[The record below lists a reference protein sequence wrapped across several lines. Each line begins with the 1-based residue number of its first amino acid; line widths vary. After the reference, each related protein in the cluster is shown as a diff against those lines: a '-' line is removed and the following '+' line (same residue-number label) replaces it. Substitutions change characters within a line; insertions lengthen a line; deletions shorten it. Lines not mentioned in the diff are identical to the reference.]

1 VVPFHPLRHEARVR
15 AARALASV
23 CTFGA
28 IAVVLLG
35 GSAGGPLANAE
46 AGAPAEPVLATPA
59 EAVQAAPP
67 PELAPPVE
75 EPLPPPVE
83 EPAPPPVE
91 EPPVEQPPVE
101 EPPVE
106 EPPVEQPPVEEPPVE
121 EPPVD
126 QPPPGGGG
134 KDVPGDPVEP
144 ETPPTPSDPETPDP
158 GSAPSGSD
166 DFGRP
171 GVDSGTSAPSGAG
184 KPSADVV
191 DQAPAGLGTTDG
203 GQTTDTAPASND
215 GTTPQLPSSN
225 PAELPSQGTLD
236 NEAPA
241 RGQRGGSASGLGGS
255 GTTSPDTGFGI
266 GAPGGTGG
274 GATLGASAD
283 AAALS
288 VAAIVP
294 GADDDGDGDG
304 GSGSGDGSGNENV
317 SNDNPSGAEAEP
329 FGPVFGSVPELL
341 EFVPDSFKIVLAG
354 LAALTILLAL
364 GYLLSALRNRRLERQ
379 RSELL
384 KEVGLLQTALLPPV
398 PDRMGAL
405 RTSVAYRPADG
416 PGAGGDFYDVLPLA
430 GGRVGFILGDVSG
443 HGRGALARTA
453 FMRYTLRAYLEAG
466 LEPRVALQ
474 VAGRVID
481 ENLGGDFATVLL
493 AVHDP
498 ETGSLTYASAGHP
511 APIVVGP
518 QPHEPV
524 TAGSSPPIGV
534 GVKTGLRQT
543 TVPLVPGAVAA
554 LFTDGLMEARV
565 DGGMLGRE
573 RLEELLAELGTGATA
588 SGLISSVSDE
598 ARVLSDDIAAVV
610 IQPTTAATAGLF
622 RTEQLE
628 LSSRELDGPV
638 ASNFLESCGFST
650 VEIEAAIHDARAL
663 AERFGGVILHV
674 VFGNRLRVEVLPR
687 NVESI
692 EAASRRAA
700 ATR

>member
-1 VVPFHPLRHEARVR
+1 MVPFHPLRYEARVR

-23 CTFGA
+23 GTFGA

-59 EAVQAAPP
+59 EAAQAAPP
-67 PELAPPVE
+67 PEPAPPVE

-91 EPPVEQPPVE
+91 EPPAETPPPVE

-106 EPPVEQPPVEEPPVE
+106 EPPVEEPPVEEPPVE
-121 EPPVD
+121 EPPVEE
-126 QPPPGGGG
+126 PPPGGGG

-171 GVDSGTSAPSGAG
+171 GVDTGTSAPSGAG
-184 KPSADVV
+184 KPSSDVV
-191 DQAPAGLGTTDG
+191 DQAPQGLGTTDG
-203 GQTTDTAPASND
+203 GQTTDSAPQSTD
-215 GTTPQLPSSN
+215 GTDVPLQSVAPETSTGRIVEGNSGAGN
-225 PAELPSQGTLD
+225 PERITT
-236 NEAPA
+236 N
-241 RGQRGGSASGLGGS
+241 ASGGS
-255 GTTSPDTGFGI
+255 GTSSPDTGFGI

-283 AAALS
+283 SAALS
-288 VAAIVP
+288 VASIVP
-294 GADDDGDGDG
+294 GADADG
-304 GSGSGDGSGNENV
+304 GGDSGDGSGNESV
-317 SNDNPSGAEAEP
+317 SNDNPSGEEAER

-354 LAALTILLAL
+354 LAALTILLGL

-398 PDRMGAL
+398 PDRIGAL

-650 VEIEAAIHDARAL
+650 VEIEAAIYDARAL

-674 VFGNRLRVEVLPR
+674 VFGNRLRVEVMPR

>member
-1 VVPFHPLRHEARVR
+1 M
-15 AARALASV
+15 
-23 CTFGA
+23 
-28 IAVVLLG
+28 LG
-35 GSAGGPLANAE
+35 R
-46 AGAPAEPVLATPA
+46 
-59 EAVQAAPP
+59 
-67 PELAPPVE
+67 
-75 EPLPPPVE
+75 
-83 EPAPPPVE
+83 
-91 EPPVEQPPVE
+91 
-101 EPPVE
+101 
-106 EPPVEQPPVEEPPVE
+106 
-121 EPPVD
+121 
-126 QPPPGGGG
+126 
-134 KDVPGDPVEP
+134 
-144 ETPPTPSDPETPDP
+144 PPTP
-158 GSAPSGSD
+158 
-166 DFGRP
+166 RP
-171 GVDSGTSAPSGAG
+171 
-184 KPSADVV
+184 
-191 DQAPAGLGTTDG
+191 Q
-203 GQTTDTAPASND
+203 SND
-215 GTTPQLPSSN
+215 GTTTQPLHRVP
-225 PAELPSQGTLD
+225 P
-236 NEAPA
+236 
-241 RGQRGGSASGLGGS
+241 GSAQPEASSRASSGARRSERITPNASGGN

-283 AAALS
+283 SAALS
-288 VAAIVP
+288 VASIVP
-294 GADDDGDGDG
+294 GADADG
-304 GSGSGDGSGNENV
+304 GGDSGDGSGNENV
-317 SNDNPSGAEAEP
+317 SNANPSGEQAEP

-354 LAALTILLAL
+354 LAALTILLGL

-398 PDRMGAL
+398 PDRIGAL

-650 VEIEAAIHDARAL
+650 VEIEAAIYDARAL

>member
-23 CTFGA
+23 GTFGA

-67 PELAPPVE
+67 PEPAPPVE

-121 EPPVD
+121 EPPVEE
-126 QPPPGGGG
+126 PPPGGGG
-134 KDVPGDPVEP
+134 KDVPGDPIEP

-171 GVDSGTSAPSGAG
+171 GVDTGTSAPSGAG

-191 DQAPAGLGTTDG
+191 DQAPAGLGPTDG
-203 GQTTDTAPASND
+203 GQTTATETQTSNGTNETAQSVAPTEPNNAGIAETNSDAGDPERITTNAS
-215 GTTPQLPSSN
+215 
-225 PAELPSQGTLD
+225 
-236 NEAPA
+236 
-241 RGQRGGSASGLGGS
+241 GGS

-283 AAALS
+283 SAALS
-288 VAAIVP
+288 VATIVP
-294 GADDDGDGDG
+294 GADDDG

-588 SGLISSVSDE
+588 SGLISSVSNE

-628 LSSRELDGPV
+628 LSSRELDGTV

-650 VEIEAAIHDARAL
+650 VEIEAAIYDARAL

>member
-1 VVPFHPLRHEARVR
+1 VVPFYPLRHEARVR
-15 AARALASV
+15 AARALASIA
-23 CTFGA
+23 TFCA

-35 GSAGGPLANAE
+35 GSASGPLASAE
-46 AGAPAEPVLATPA
+46 AEEGAAPPASAPAEPVLATPA
-59 EAVQAAPP
+59 EVVEQAPP
-67 PELAPPVE
+67 PEPAPPTE
-75 EPLPPPVE
+75 QPLPPPVE
-83 EPAPPPVE
+83 DSP
-91 EPPVEQPPVE
+91 PPVEQPAPGE
-101 EPPVE
+101 TPPPVE
-106 EPPVEQPPVEEPPVE
+106 VPPVEV
-121 EPPVD
+121 PPVD
-126 QPPPGGGG
+126 VSPAEKPTPADPPPGGGG
-134 KDVPGDPVEP
+134 KHVPGDPVEP
-144 ETPPTPSDPETPDP
+144 EAPLTPSPGPDPDP
-158 GSAPSGSD
+158 GPAPSGSGGS
-166 DFGRP
+166 GRP
-171 GVDSGTSAPSGAG
+171 GNVPGTPAPSGAG
-184 KPSADVV
+184 KPDNAVTD
-191 DQAPAGLGTTDG
+191 PGLAG
-203 GQTTDTAPASND
+203 
-215 GTTPQLPSSN
+215 
-225 PAELPSQGTLD
+225 QGTD
-236 NEAPA
+236 VAPPPDTT
-241 RGQRGGSASGLGGS
+241 GQPTDVTTQPPVTNLNPGIQTLGDEPGAQPGPVESAGGGPTSGNNNGG
-255 GTTSPDTGFGI
+255 SPDTGFGI
-266 GAPGGTGG
+266 GGGGGGG

-283 AAALS
+283 SASLS
-288 VAAIVP
+288 VATIVP
-294 GADDDGDGDG
+294 GADGGADAGGEGSEDELGG
-304 GSGSGDGSGNENV
+304 GS
-317 SNDNPSGAEAEP
+317 DNPSGNEAQP

-341 EFVPDSFKIVLAG
+341 EFVPDSFKILLAG
-354 LAALTILLAL
+354 LAALSILLGL
-364 GYLLSALRNRRLERQ
+364 GYVLSALRNHRLERQ
-379 RSELL
+379 RGELL

-398 PDRMGAL
+398 PDRIGAL

-416 PGAGGDFYDVLPLA
+416 PGAGGDFYDVLPLV

-498 ETGSLTYASAGHP
+498 ETGSLTYATAGHP

-524 TAGSSPPIGV
+524 TTGSSPPIGV

-543 TVPLVPGAVAA
+543 TVPLVPGAVAC

-565 DGGMLGRE
+565 EGGMLGRE

-588 SGLISSVSDE
+588 AGLIASVRDE
-598 ARVLSDDIAAVV
+598 ARLLSDDIAAVV
-610 IQPTTAATAGLF
+610 IQPTAAATAGLF

-628 LSSRELDGPV
+628 LSTRELDGPV
-638 ASNFLESCGFST
+638 AARFLESCGFST
-650 VEIEAAIHDARAL
+650 VEVEAAIYDARAL

-692 EAASRRAA
+692 EAASRRSA

>member
-1 VVPFHPLRHEARVR
+1 MVPFHPLRHEARVR
-15 AARALASV
+15 AARALASIAS
-23 CTFGA
+23 FLA
-28 IAVVLLG
+28 IALVLLG
-35 GSAGGPLANAE
+35 GSAGGPLASAE
-46 AGAPAEPVLATPA
+46 AGEGAAASTPGEPVLATPA
-59 EAVQAAPP
+59 EAPPAEVPPVEAPP
-67 PELAPPVE
+67 AETLPAEVVDETTPPPAPAPPIE
-75 EPLPPPVE
+75 EPLPPPAE
-83 EPAPPPVE
+83 EPVPPPAE
-91 EPPVEQPPVE
+91 EPPAE
-101 EPPVE
+101 EPN
-106 EPPVEQPPVEEPPVE
+106 EPPS
-121 EPPVD
+121 
-126 QPPPGGGG
+126 GGGG
-134 KDVPGDPVEP
+134 KDD
-144 ETPPTPSDPETPDP
+144 PSDPLEPEAPLAPEPEPTPDP
-158 GSAPSGSD
+158 GAAPPS
-166 DFGRP
+166 GRP
-171 GVDSGTSAPSGAG
+171 GIDDPGTAAPSGAAG
-184 KPSADVV
+184 KPSTDPVSDGSTGQSTADGNSVA
-191 DQAPAGLGTTDG
+191 DGEPMPDPAP
-203 GQTTDTAPASND
+203 SD
-215 GTTPQLPSSN
+215 GTSPNNVQSV
-225 PAELPSQGTLD
+225 
-236 NEAPA
+236 APDQSA
-241 RGQRGGSASGLGGS
+241 GSLVDGATGAGRTQRMNAYAGGAGNS
-255 GTTSPDTGFGI
+255 TSFGI
-266 GAPGGTGG
+266 AATGGAGG
-274 GATLGASAD
+274 GATLGASAEPVTIATLGPGGD
-283 AAALS
+283 AEA
-288 VAAIVP
+288 
-294 GADDDGDGDG
+294 GDGA
-304 GSGSGDGSGNENV
+304 GSGSGSGSGGEQG
-317 SNDNPSGAEAEP
+317 DGDAGSGAEEP
-329 FGPVFGSVPELL
+329 ERFGQVFGSVPDLL
-341 EFVPDSFKIVLAG
+341 PFVPDSIKILLAA
-354 LAALTILLAL
+354 LAALTIMLGL

-379 RSELL
+379 RGELL

-398 PDRMGAL
+398 PDRVGAL

-524 TAGSSPPIGV
+524 TTGSSPPIGV

-543 TVPLVPGAVAA
+543 TVPLVPGAVAC

-565 DGGMLGRE
+565 DGGILGRE
-573 RLEELLAELGTGATA
+573 RLEELLAELGGGATA
-588 SGLISSVSDE
+588 SGLISSVREE

-628 LSSRELDGPV
+628 LSTRELDGPM
-638 ASNFLESCGFST
+638 AANFLESCGFSE
-650 VEIEAAIHDARAL
+650 VETEAAIYDARAL

-700 ATR
+700 AAR

>member
-1 VVPFHPLRHEARVR
+1 MVPFHPLRHEARVR

-23 CTFGA
+23 ATFCVIAAALLTASVGDEGA
-28 IAVVLLG
+28 T
-35 GSAGGPLANAE
+35 SASA
-46 AGAPAEPVLATPA
+46 APGEPILATPA
-59 EAVQAAPP
+59 QVAEQTAPP
-67 PELAPPVE
+67 PAEAPPTE

-83 EPAPPPVE
+83 QPTTPPVAEPPAGETPPPAEEPTAPPAE
-91 EPPVEQPPVE
+91 EPTPPAE
-101 EPPVE
+101 
-106 EPPVEQPPVEEPPVE
+106 
-121 EPPVD
+121 
-126 QPPPGGGG
+126 PPPGGGG

-144 ETPPTPSDPETPDP
+144 ETPPTPDPDEPTPDP
-158 GSAPSGSD
+158 GPAPSGNGGS
-166 DFGRP
+166 GRP
-171 GVDSGTSAPSGAG
+171 GIDEPGSPTPSGGSKGEAG
-184 KPSADVV
+184 PPAE
-191 DQAPAGLGTTDG
+191 APPGTGDG
-203 GQTTDTAPASND
+203 GQGSTP
-215 GTTPQLPSSN
+215 GEPTTPPTTPPEANGVQGLNAETGAGRPRNERVSSSPSGGN
-225 PAELPSQGTLD
+225 GGT
-236 NEAPA
+236 P
-241 RGQRGGSASGLGGS
+241 
-255 GTTSPDTGFGI
+255 GTNFGI
-266 GAPGGTGG
+266 GGGGTGG
-274 GATLGASAD
+274 TLGVTAAPPPVSA
-283 AAALS
+283 
-288 VAAIVP
+288 AAIVP
-294 GADDDGDGDG
+294 GATDG
-304 GSGSGDGSGNENV
+304 GGATGADGGNGSGGEQNGPGDDTTG
-317 SNDNPSGAEAEP
+317 EAVEQ
-329 FGPVFGSVPELL
+329 FGQVFGSVPELL
-341 EFVPDSFKIVLAG
+341 EFVPESFKIALAG
-354 LAALTILLAL
+354 LAALSILLGL
-364 GYLLSALRNRRLERQ
+364 GYLLSAIRNRRLERQ
-379 RSELL
+379 RGELL

-398 PDRMGAL
+398 PDRIGAL

-453 FMRYTLRAYLEAG
+453 FMRYTPRAYLEAG

-498 ETGSLTYASAGHP
+498 ETGSLTYATAGHP

-524 TAGSSPPIGV
+524 TTGSSPPIGV

-543 TVPLVPGAVAA
+543 TVPLVPGAVAC

-565 DGGMLGRE
+565 NGGILGRD
-573 RLEELLAELGTGATA
+573 RLEELLAELGTSATA
-588 SGLISSVSDE
+588 AGLIASVRDE
-598 ARVLSDDIAAVV
+598 ARVLSDDIAAVI

-628 LSSRELDGPV
+628 LSTRELDGPM
-638 ASNFLESCGFST
+638 AANFLESCGFST
-650 VEIEAAIHDARAL
+650 VEIEAAIYDARAL

-700 ATR
+700 ASR

>member
-83 EPAPPPVE
+83 EPAP
-91 EPPVEQPPVE
+91 
-101 EPPVE
+101 PPVE

-650 VEIEAAIHDARAL
+650 VEIEAAIYDARAL